1 MVTGTSSVLT
11 ISTDLLGDLTLIE
24 KDPLL
29 AQTAYG
35 VLADLIEVARLK
47 RDGGIGRDWRS

>member
-1 MVTGTSSVLT
+1 
-11 ISTDLLGDLTLIE
+11 LTLIE